1 MKRYCQRM
9 RGKNRGIKE
18 TWFWKIITLNGLIG
32 SWTVNF
38 QDVLLS
44 LSFCVSFCFT
54 GNVCI
59 IIMSL
64 SFVVK
69 SNFRYAMYLFSKQ
82 HDDLVGVYASQLACH
97 LCIDLFVQM
106 MELRVN
112 DR

>member
-1 MKRYCQRM
+1 M
-9 RGKNRGIKE
+9 
-18 TWFWKIITLNGLIG
+18 
-32 SWTVNF
+32 
-38 QDVLLS
+38 
-44 LSFCVSFCFT
+44 SFGFT

-106 MELRVN
+106 MELREN